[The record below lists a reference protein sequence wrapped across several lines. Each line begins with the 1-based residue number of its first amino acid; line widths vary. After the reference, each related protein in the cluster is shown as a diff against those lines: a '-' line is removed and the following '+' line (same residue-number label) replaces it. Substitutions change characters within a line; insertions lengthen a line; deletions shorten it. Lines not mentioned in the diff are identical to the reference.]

1 MKPKLLSGLS
11 LLLFLSVILMVYFKS
26 NQSPSRPLGEPSS
39 NKSLPPDTT
48 PASMHKIVA
57 AKKERRSEDPTSSE
71 KKEIKSVATELAEIE
86 KLMDERDGKVV
97 TSLLGKMHS
106 PSKDIRQAALDGI
119 MLIDDSTAAPE
130 LRKIAAIMRDP
141 RESAAIIHSADFLEL
156 PPAKLNF
163 KSPTD
168 ADSSPNSHP

>member
-1 MKPKLLSGLS
+1 MKTKLLSGLS
-11 LLLFLSVILMVYFKS
+11 LLLFLSVILIVYLKS

-48 PASMHKIVA
+48 SAFVHKIVA
-57 AKKERRSEDPTSSE
+57 AKKERRSEDPTSLQ
-71 KKEIKSVATELAEIE
+71 KKEITSVATDLAEIE
-86 KLMDERDGKVV
+86 KLMDERDSKVV

-106 PSKDIRQAALDGI
+106 PSKEIRQAALDGI
-119 MLIDDSTAAPE
+119 MLIDDSSAAPE

-141 RESAAIIHSADFLEL
+141 QESAAIIHSADFLEL

-163 KSPTD
+163 KSPSES
-168 ADSSPNSHP
+168 DSSPDSHL